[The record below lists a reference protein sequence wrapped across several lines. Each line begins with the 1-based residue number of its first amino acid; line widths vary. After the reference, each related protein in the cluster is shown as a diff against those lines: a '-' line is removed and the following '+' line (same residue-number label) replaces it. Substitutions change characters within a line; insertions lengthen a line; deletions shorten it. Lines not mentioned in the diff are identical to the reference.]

1 MITLRL
7 IKFAYFSKVKQSVSS
22 DNETQPLASSSRCH
36 TVSVTLLVSRMIT
49 VSGERKIKSTTEDR
63 REGKKKKIYIYL
75 NQSRDEYPKE
85 KEGSIERR
93 EFM

>member
-49 VSGERKIKSTTEDR
+49 ASGERKIKSTIEDR
-63 REGKKKKIYIYL
+63 REGKKNIYIYIYI
-75 NQSRDEYPKE
+75 SE
-85 KEGSIERR
+85 
-93 EFM
+93 